1 MSAVLRSTHKNYLKE
16 IYLKTGEEPTVL
28 LIFSLILKKRI
39 KTEEFVSPYL
49 GTSKTM
55 NAPPPGTPTAPSS
68 SPPQKK
74 SGKEYRRDDSFFS
87 SPSSLFL
94 DHWSI
99 TREGEREI
107 RGR

>member
-68 SPPQKK
+68 SPPKK
-74 SGKEYRRDDSFFS
+74 SGKEYRRDDSFFFL
-87 SPSSLFL
+87 PFLPLLGSLVNNK
-94 DHWSI
+94 
-99 TREGEREI
+99 RRGERD
-107 RGR
+107 